1 MSRMIAGLDE
11 MGKEGLLGEEGKG
24 GSGGWWTPVGRT
36 PNAVDREG
44 HLVMPGEATY
54 FHVTAKAVRG
64 DEREKR
70 EPRAQR
76 VEGGRPLQELLGDS
90 M

>member
-1 MSRMIAGLDE
+1 MTAGLDVT
-11 MGKEGLLGEEGKG
+11 GKGRLLGEEGKG
-24 GSGGWWTPVGRT
+24 GSGGWWIPAGRT
-36 PNAVDREG
+36 PNAVDWEG
-44 HLVMPGEATY
+44 HLVMPREVTY

-64 DEREKR
+64 DEREKS

-76 VEGGRPLQELLGDS
+76 AEGGRRLQELLGDS